1 VWNGGFRVSSIIL
14 ALDGIEPLVA
24 RLVDEAVKQKL
35 AVLGVADER
44 PMDSAAAAAYLGVS
58 RRRIHD
64 IRRDLKQRGIEFGR
78 SDGDG
83 FKLWLTRAELDA
95 YTRGELTKP
104 SNEGRR

>member
-1 VWNGGFRVSSIIL
+1 VSSITL
-14 ALDGIEPLVA
+14 TLDGIEPLLA
-24 RLVDEAVKQKL
+24 IVDERVEQKF
-35 AVLGVADER
+35 AALGVADDR

-64 IRRDLKQRGIEFGR
+64 IRRDLKKRGIEFGR

-104 SNEGRR
+104 SNEGKR